1 MFCFVF
7 LGLNFHENKIEN
19 ETICR
24 LHFTMCS
31 NLFEIYQ
38 NPPVICA
45 NSVCIGNRAAA
56 AKQFQNHLLGTST
69 NM

>member
-1 MFCFVF
+1 MKNIFRGFDVLFFGDF

-45 NSVCIGNRAAA
+45 NLCVHR
-56 AKQFQNHLLGTST
+56 
-69 NM
+69 